1 MRGRANCFAEY
12 FGKNKIGFCD
22 TLILTAAF
30 SHRMGEGDPP
40 LSAMHRFYLP
50 PADCRRQPLTLSER
64 EAHHAL
70 NVLRIKAGERVA
82 VLNGA
87 GGELLCEVL
96 EAGRRAVTLKV
107 VQTHTLEP
115 LSNAVTLLQAMTK
128 GKTME
133 LIVQKAT
140 ELGAH
145 RIVPILSARSVA
157 HIEAEDAAGK
167 MDKWKGTAIEAIKQC
182 GCAWLPNVET
192 PLTPQAF
199 LARGDKC
206 ELSLI
211 ASLQRDAR
219 HPREHFRSFMAENKR
234 RPASVCIW
242 VGPEGDFT
250 PAEYN
255 AIRAS
260 GALPITLGQLVLR
273 SETAAIYC
281 LSIINY
287 ELQSPPD

>member
-1 MRGRANCFAEY
+1 
-12 FGKNKIGFCD
+12 
-22 TLILTAAF
+22 
-30 SHRMGEGDPP
+30 
-40 LSAMHRFYLP
+40 
-50 PADCRRQPLTLSER
+50 
-64 EAHHAL
+64 
-70 NVLRIKAGERVA
+70 
-82 VLNGA
+82 
-87 GGELLCEVL
+87 
-96 EAGRRAVTLKV
+96 
-107 VQTHTLEP
+107 
-115 LSNAVTLLQAMTK
+115 MTK
-128 GKTME
+128 GKMME

-157 HIEAEDAAGK
+157 HIEADDAAGK
-167 MDKWKGTAIEAIKQC
+167 RDKWKGTAIEAIKQC
-182 GCAWLPNVET
+182 GNAWLPSVE
-192 PLTPQAF
+192 PPQSPQEF

-219 HPREHFRSFMAENKR
+219 HPREHFQSFMTEHKR
-234 RPASVCIW
+234 RPASVCVW

-273 SETAAIYC
+273 SETAAVYC

>member
-1 MRGRANCFAEY
+1 
-12 FGKNKIGFCD
+12 
-22 TLILTAAF
+22 
-30 SHRMGEGDPP
+30 
-40 LSAMHRFYLP
+40 MHRFYLP
-50 PADCRRQPLTLSER
+50 PAQCQRQPLTLSER

-70 NVLRIKAGERVA
+70 NVLRIRPGDRVA

-87 GGELLCEVL
+87 GEELLCEVQ

-107 VQTHTLEP
+107 VQTHTLGRLP
-115 LSNAVTLLQAMTK
+115 YTVTLLQALTK
-128 GKTME
+128 GRTME

-140 ELGAH
+140 ELGTH

-157 HIEAEDAAGK
+157 HIEADDAANK
-167 MDKWKGTAIEAIKQC
+167 MDKWEATAIEAIKQC
-182 GCAWLPNVET
+182 GCAWLPRVE
-192 PLTPQAF
+192 PPQTPQAF
-199 LARGDKC
+199 LAGGDKF

-219 HPREHFRSFMAENKR
+219 HPREHFESFLAECKR
-234 RPASVCIW
+234 RPASVCVW

-250 PAEYN
+250 PAEIN
-255 AIRAS
+255 SIRAS

-287 ELQSPPD
+287 ELQSEREGTRRGAAAT